1 MADLRRQ
8 LEVAQ
13 AAAAEAAGNDAK
25 LKRQAQTVAELAAA
39 KSKLVTTESRLAK
52 LQDRHAVLQVRS
64 QLGAPGQPG
73 RAGACGRG
81 AAAPWAAQRAAG
93 GRQRV
98 DALAR
103 RLPQPSSSAAPH
115 LPK

>member
-1 MADLRRQ
+1 MAEREAQVADLRRQ

-52 LQDRHAVLQVRS
+52 LQDRHAVLQVRCGGS
-64 QLGAPGQPG
+64 KGGCTGLVPRHMALQRRGRRLG
-73 RAGACGRG
+73 RRCR
-81 AAAPWAAQRAAG
+81 AAAVPPAQRTT
-93 GRQRV
+93 
-98 DALAR
+98 ALR
-103 RLPQPSSSAAPH
+103 
-115 LPK
+115 